1 MAFKVVLDAN
11 VLYPFSLRDTLLRLA
26 ERELYV
32 LCWSE
37 RILDEVSRNLIED
50 GRTDKATT
58 TRLHAAMRSAFPEA
72 LVDADAIA
80 ATEPAMTNDPGDRH
94 VLATAVVAGAEGI
107 VTFNSRHFPA
117 TALAP
122 FGKQQIDPDDFLCTL
137 LDIDGP
143 TVAEAITQ
151 QAADLRRPPLT
162 PAQLLDL
169 LQLGRTGSFAGR
181 MREVLELPRR
191 TDAEILA
198 ARRSTRFSYR

>member
-32 LCWSE
+32 LAWSE
-37 RILDEVSRNLIED
+37 RILDEVGRNLVED
-50 GRTDKATT
+50 GRTDAATAA
-58 TRLHAAMRSAFPEA
+58 RLQAAMRSAFPEA
-72 LVDADAIA
+72 LIDADAIA

-107 VTFNSRHFPA
+107 VTFNARHFPA
-117 TALAP
+117 AALAP

-143 TVAEAITQ
+143 SVADTIVE
-151 QAADLRRPPLT
+151 QAADLRRPPLSA
-162 PAQLLDL
+162 AQLLDL
-169 LQLGRTGSFAGR
+169 LQLGRVGRFAGR
-181 MREVLELPRR
+181 MRETLELPPRS
-191 TDAEILA
+191 DVEILA
-198 ARRSTRFSYR
+198 ARVP

>member
-32 LCWSE
+32 LAWSE
-37 RILDEVSRNLIED
+37 RILDEVARNLIAD
-50 GRTDKATT
+50 GRTDEATAA
-58 TRLHAAMRSAFPEA
+58 RLQVAMRSAFPEA

-80 ATEPAMTNDPGDRH
+80 ATEPAMTNDAGDRH

-107 VTFNSRHFPA
+107 VTFNARHFPA
-117 TALAP
+117 AALAP

-143 TVAEAITQ
+143 SIADTIVE
-151 QAADLRRPPLT
+151 QAADLRRPPLSA
-162 PAQLLDL
+162 AQLLDL
-169 LQLGRTGSFAGR
+169 LQLGRVGRFAGR
-181 MREVLELPRR
+181 MREVLELPPR
-191 TDAEILA
+191 TDADVVA
-198 ARRSTRFSYR
+198 ARRARAP